1 MGGQRADKRL
11 WRCTVSAPEPSSVPV
26 SSATFSPEQVHAS
39 SGVPAR
45 QSKPPFP
52 FGLVQYSS
60 ERNGTLPQEVCQ
72 SRSPAAGLTARTSR
86 AILTDMLPNAH
97 REGANQARIL
107 TRRRVPTRHISRLA
121 SVCRGDPWV

>member
-60 ERNGTLPQEVCQ
+60 ERNGTLPPQEVCQ

-86 AILTDMLPNAH
+86 AILTDMLP
-97 REGANQARIL
+97 IL
-107 TRRRVPTRHISRLA
+107 TERVPIKHA
-121 SVCRGDPWV
+121 KDPY